1 MASVKAEEVK
11 KDVEAQKK
19 IVIEL
24 KKASKER
31 RKDLKLRAERKAL
44 KRLQRR
50 WRLASGTK
58 IAAAK
63 KATEKK

>member
-1 MASVKAEEVK
+1 MAKVNAEEVK
-11 KDVEAQKK
+11 KDVVAQKK
-19 IVIEL
+19 TVAEL
-24 KKASKER
+24 KAKC
-31 RKDLKLRAERKAL
+31 KDRDKDTNLRAERKAL

-63 KATEKK
+63 KALEKK

>member
-1 MASVKAEEVK
+1 MAKVNAEEVK
-11 KDVEAQKK
+11 KDVVAQKK
-19 IVIEL
+19 AVTEL
-24 KKASKER
+24 KTKSKDR
-31 RKDLKLRAERKAL
+31 RKDLPLRAERKAL

-63 KATEKK
+63 KAAEKK

>member
-1 MASVKAEEVK
+1 MAKVNAEEVK
-11 KDVEAQKK
+11 KDVIAQKK
-19 IVIEL
+19 TVAEL
-24 KKASKER
+24 KAKSKDR
-31 RKDLKLRAERKAL
+31 DKDTNLRAERKAL

>member
-1 MASVKAEEVK
+1 MATVKAEDVK

-19 IVIEL
+19 KVIEM

-31 RKDLKLRAERKAL
+31 RKDLALRAERKTL

-63 KATEKK
+63 KALEKK

>member
-63 KATEKK
+63 KALEKK